1 VGQQDSDF
9 EDLEIYQR
17 ARSLRKKFYNLARRL
32 PEEEKFLLRPQIF
45 DAARSLT
52 NNIAEGRG
60 RFYYQSQVRF
70 IRDAIGSLNE
80 LIDDLN
86 LCLDEHYFD
95 EGNINEM
102 KKECYDLRAKLKSY
116 VHYLRKSQRRGENSK
131 EGKYRDRG

>member
-1 VGQQDSDF
+1 MGQQDSDF

-17 ARSLRKKFYNLARRL
+17 ARSLRKKFYDLARRL

-70 IRDAIGSLNE
+70 MRDAIGSLNE

-86 LCLDEHYFD
+86 LCLDERYFD
-95 EGNINEM
+95 EDYLGEM

-116 VHYLRKSQRRGENSK
+116 VSYLRKRQRGR
-131 EGKYRDRG
+131 EGSNRAEDREVS